1 MVLENLDAD
10 DDQETSRWIE
20 RIAAKE
26 VLATAIHS
34 EFPHPR
40 WHLGSLYTRGKDDSW
55 APSWEG
61 HDKPVSDTDI
71 RESVAM
77 MSVPRMARES
87 DLVVKATILSR
98 RDIGV
103 PGNSFPEYV
112 IEPVVLLKGAATGNL
127 AVHAIEAFPFVDGKM
142 DGTQWRAMLRS
153 DLKPGTQWY
162 LFLRRNGEFFE
173 PTAAWRSVFLIDG
186 EQLLEKTRVPSCYT
200 TTTLEREVRG
210 AFGR

>member
-1 MVLENLDAD
+1 
-10 DDQETSRWIE
+10 
-20 RIAAKE
+20 
-26 VLATAIHS
+26 
-34 EFPHPR
+34 
-40 WHLGSLYTRGKDDSW
+40 
-55 APSWEG
+55 
-61 HDKPVSDTDI
+61 
-71 RESVAM
+71 
-77 MSVPRMARES
+77 
-87 DLVVKATILSR
+87 
-98 RDIGV
+98 
-103 PGNSFPEYV
+103 
-112 IEPVVLLKGAATGNL
+112 L